1 MEQTLHLVHSSEGGS
16 LHLLVLPVNQDKVD
30 HGGQHG
36 VGVLVLVT
44 PGVSVLNITI
54 VKPTPLSSSPNLK
67 VDSTLVCHQG
77 LEMNHLVSNGSNL
90 LGIVW
95 VFRTFK
101 IFLLLHKSKQ
111 EQHQEHVEEDC

>member
-1 MEQTLHLVHSSEGGS
+1 MEQTLHLIHPSEGWS

-44 PGVSVLNITI
+44 PGVGVLNITEGI
-54 VKPTPLSSSPNLK
+54 VKSTLRPGSPNLK
-67 VDSTLVCHQG
+67 LVSALLCHQG
-77 LEMNHLVSNGSNL
+77 LQMNHLVPNGSNL

-95 VFRTFK
+95 MFGAFE
-101 IFLLLHKSKQ
+101 IFLLLHQ
-111 EQHQEHVEEDC
+111 GEQK